1 MRMSRAVAMTA
12 VVLSMPG
19 AWALAAGAQAAPQ
32 APAAP
37 AQPPATTGQPGQVA
51 GQVPPAAAPPAPM
64 ARTFS
69 APAGLLF
76 NSVRADRVGDF
87 EKVLAYLQAALSTST
102 NPTVQAQAKGW
113 RIYKATEPG
122 PNSTV
127 LYVFSFTPAVSGA
140 DYSLGRILADA
151 YPDAAQLQE
160 IWRLY
165 QGAVTSGG
173 SLLNLTPVA
182 VVPPPPL
189 TVPGATP
196 PAGTPPAGTPPA
208 GTPPPSVPAAPPVA
222 EPPAGQSPA
231 PQPPPPNPLDS
242 SPLGRR

>member
-19 AWALAAGAQAAPQ
+19 AWAGAQAAPQ
-32 APAAP
+32 SPAAP
-37 AQPPATTGQPGQVA
+37 AQPPATTGQPGQVP
-51 GQVPPAAAPPAPM
+51 GQVPPAAPAAAPAVPM

-127 LYVFSFTPAVSGA
+127 LYVFSFTPAVGGA

-182 VVPPPPL
+182 AVPPPPL
-189 TVPGATP
+189 TAPGATP
-196 PAGTPPAGTPPA
+196 PAATPAPG
-208 GTPPPSVPAAPPVA
+208 VPAAPPA
-222 EPPAGQSPA
+222 GDPPAGQSPA
-231 PQPPPPNPLDS
+231 PQPPAPNPLDS
-242 SPLGRR
+242 NPLGRR